1 MPMKKI
7 LSLLFIIVTCISL
20 TSCGSSS
27 EAGMRQENLS
37 PTVNDI
43 LDEKTSESNT
53 DSSPEAEP
61 EKDTSEAAS
70 DEASSETSLIDIDLT
85 VLNATMVYSQVY
97 DMVVYPENYIG
108 QMVKMSGQFAIYEGA
123 ERNYYACLIAD
134 ATECCQQGLEFV
146 LVGDPVYPDEYPEL
160 GSDITVAGVFD
171 MYTEN
176 MGGQEVRFIQLID
189 AVMLYPVI

>member
-1 MPMKKI
+1 MKKI

-43 LDEKTSESNT
+43 LDEKTSES
-53 DSSPEAEP
+53 DSGSSPAAEP
-61 EKDTSEAAS
+61 EKDTSEATS
-70 DEASSETSLIDIDLT
+70 DGTASETGKIDIDLT

-97 DMVVYPENYIG
+97 DMVVYPENYLG
-108 QMVKMSGQFAIYEGA
+108 QTVKMNGQFAIYEGE

-134 ATECCQQGLEFV
+134 ATECCQQGIEFV

-160 GSDITVAGVFD
+160 GTEITVTGVFD
-171 MYTEN
+171 MYTEI
-176 MGGQEVRFIQLID
+176 MGGQEVRYIQLID
-189 AVMLYPVI
+189 AKMLSPVM